1 MFKKLFAFFLVCI
14 SIPVH
19 ATNNEFD
26 VVCGIFKELLN
37 KSDLDKLSAQQRGA
51 FVTEKVH
58 KALDSSSA
66 TRVSWEAIVAA
77 EPSQRYELFKTG
89 AEDVLG
95 KSWSCKPMEALA
107 SSAGE

>member
-1 MFKKLFAFFLVCI
+1 M
-14 SIPVH
+14 H

-26 VVCGIFKELLN
+26 VVCSIFKELQN

-51 FVTEKVH
+51 FVTEKVN

-66 TRVSWEAIVAA
+66 ARVSWEAIVA
-77 EPSQRYELFKTG
+77 

-95 KSWSCKPMEALA
+95 KSWSCKPMEELA
-107 SSAGE
+107 SSTGE